1 MLWIL
6 TRQLHLLFLFRIQ
19 RLKTSPSSLLSHWL
33 DQIWSLLRRR
43 RSCESA
49 STNRV
54 GMILYPI
61 CYCRLSVWSIL
72 CVGSFQ
78 INTFHISKLI
88 FLQVKGAIA
97 MLLVTHHSLWAPEL
111 SIMMPFYAPDSR
123 IIALCIFCCPVCG
136 AELSRCWV
144 THGGSSFPPLCRHH
158 NHPAVVVS
166 DSTRPKKGTFGDIW
180 PI

>member
-49 STNRV
+49 SGYIV

-88 FLQVKGAIA
+88 FLQVKGA
-97 MLLVTHHSLWAPEL
+97 MLLVSHHSLRAPEL

-123 IIALCIFCCPVCG
+123 IIALCIFCG
-136 AELSRCWV
+136 AELGRCWV
-144 THGGSSFPPLCRHH
+144 THGGSSLPPRCRHH
-158 NHPAVVVS
+158 NHPTVVVS